1 MRRHGRNIAEA
12 SATARFYPNFGRN
25 VPKLVKRQDA
35 RRDAAAPRR
44 LAARIAELEAE
55 NRALRAER
63 WVCCG

>member
-1 MRRHGRNIAEA
+1 MSHAPVAGLARPWTRFYANYGRN
-12 SATARFYPNFGRN
+12 TPR
-25 VPKLVKRQDA
+25 LVKRQDA

-63 WVCCG
+63 WVYCG